1 MSDSI
6 IAEGLGKRFRR
17 HSGDRA
23 WTLQEAVLRGFR
35 GLKAEEYFWALKDV
49 SFRVPAGKMTG
60 LIGRNGAGKSTLLWL
75 VGGVGRP
82 SQGKIFTQG
91 KIGALIDLGAGFH
104 PDLTGRENIFI
115 NGVISGLTRQEVA
128 RRFDSIVGFS
138 ELGDF
143 IESPFRTYSTGMR
156 MRLAFSV
163 AVHTDPDIL
172 LIDEVLAVG
181 DMAFQQKCLDRIE
194 AFKRGGCAI
203 LLVSHDTSLVG
214 ELCDE
219 VLWIDA
225 GQVRAQGPAKLVVQ
239 QYVQEMQ
246 AETQRRTPSSW
257 PAHPLHDGGELRVNE
272 NRFGSLEIE
281 IQDVR
286 LLDVNG
292 NAVTSLDSGDAL
304 RVELHFNNPQKI
316 PAPIFG
322 VTITRADG
330 LVCYDTS
337 TASAALQL
345 TELRGRGSVALKI
358 ERLDLN
364 GGEYFVDVG
373 SYKSD
378 WSYAYDY
385 HWHVYSIT
393 VEPQLGEKGILRP
406 PHHWEISNLE
416 GLEEIIIKSH
426 GKES

>member
-1 MSDSI
+1 VPLLPAPVPVPLALEERHKDLVDPRRPV
-6 IAEGLGKRFRR
+6 IAVPIDPE
-17 HSGDRA
+17 
-23 WTLQEAVLRGFR
+23 EVVPLRG
-35 GLKAEEYFWALKDV
+35 YH
-49 SFRVPAGKMTG
+49 VPAVQTFV
-60 LIGRNGAGKSTLLWL
+60 L
-75 VGGVGRP
+75 VGSVEVEDKGPAR
-82 SQGKIFTQG
+82 TQG
-91 KIGALIDLGAGFH
+91 
-104 PDLTGRENIFI
+104 
-115 NGVISGLTRQEVA
+115 
-128 RRFDSIVGFS
+128 
-138 ELGDF
+138 
-143 IESPFRTYSTGMR
+143 
-156 MRLAFSV
+156 
-163 AVHTDPDIL
+163 
-172 LIDEVLAVG
+172 
-181 DMAFQQKCLDRIE
+181 
-194 AFKRGGCAI
+194 
-203 LLVSHDTSLVG
+203 
-214 ELCDE
+214 
-219 VLWIDA
+219 
-225 GQVRAQGPAKLVVQ
+225 
-239 QYVQEMQ
+239 
-246 AETQRRTPSSW
+246 

-373 SYKSD
+373 SYKND

-393 VEPQLGEKGILRP
+393 VEPQPGEKGILRP
-406 PHHWEISNLE
+406 PHHWEIGNLE